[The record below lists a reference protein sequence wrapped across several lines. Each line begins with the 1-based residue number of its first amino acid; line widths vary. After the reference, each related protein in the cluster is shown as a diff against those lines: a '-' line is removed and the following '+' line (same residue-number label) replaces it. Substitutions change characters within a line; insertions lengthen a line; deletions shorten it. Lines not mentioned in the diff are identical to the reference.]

1 MASTRE
7 MYANETHFAMMSFVH
22 ETLYGLFRDPYRVL
36 NAAGLQSGQQVL
48 EVGCGP
54 GFFTVPAA
62 EIVGKEGSVRAIDVN
77 PLAVER
83 VRGKIQQAGV
93 TNAEVALADA
103 AHTGL
108 PDGSFDLVFVF
119 GLARPI
125 GDLEAIWAEL
135 HRVLKPGGLL
145 SIEGRLCPPD
155 EFFRPVRRRGRL
167 SLFERA

>member
-7 MYANETHFAMMSFVH
+7 MHTNQTHFKMMSFVH
-22 ETLYGLFRDPYRVL
+22 ETLYGMLRNPYKVL
-36 NAAGLQSGQQVL
+36 RAAGLRPGQRVL

-62 EIVGKEGSVRAIDVN
+62 EIVGKEGIVRAIDVS

-83 VRGKIQQAGV
+83 VRGKIQQAGEI
-93 TNAEVALADA
+93 NAEVALADA

-108 PDGSFDLVFVF
+108 PDGSFDLAFVF

-125 GDLEAIWAEL
+125 GSLEAIWAEL

-145 SIEGRLCPPD
+145 SVEGRLRPPVAL
-155 EFFRPVRRRGRL
+155 FRPVRRRGRV

>member
-1 MASTRE
+1 MASTGE
-7 MYANETHFAMMSFVH
+7 IQANETHFRMMSFVH
-22 ETLYGLFRDPYRVL
+22 ETLYGVFRDPYRVL
-36 NAAGLQSGQQVL
+36 RAAGLRPGQRVL

-93 TNAEVALADA
+93 SNAEAARADA
-103 AHTGL
+103 ARTGL

-125 GDLEAIWAEL
+125 GRLEAIWAEL
-135 HRVLKPGGLL
+135 HRVLKPGGVL
-145 SIEGRLCPPD
+145 SIEGRLYPPD
-155 EFFRPVRRRGRL
+155 ELFHPVRRRGRI
-167 SLFERA
+167 SLFKRA